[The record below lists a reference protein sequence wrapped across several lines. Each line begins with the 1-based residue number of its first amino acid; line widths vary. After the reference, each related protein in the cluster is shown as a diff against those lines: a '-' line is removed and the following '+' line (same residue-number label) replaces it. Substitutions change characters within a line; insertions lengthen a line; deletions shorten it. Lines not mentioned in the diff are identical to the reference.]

1 MEAFYVVIIILVRMD
16 WEELGETDLGMMTSD
31 DGMCR

>member
-1 MEAFYVVIIILVRMD
+1 MEAFYVVIIILIRMD
-16 WEELGETDLGMMTSD
+16 WEELGEIDLGMMTSH